1 MTRRQRMGGVASEDN
16 WHDRTE
22 PGESGPAATASSD
35 TRHVIVEN
43 RTDRA
48 VGSLFAR
55 PVGARRLLRFAADAF
70 VWVFALY
77 AAVILRLDFDIS
89 RLSGFEVALLIPI
102 AWVAQGGFGYW
113 CGLYRGW
120 WVLGSFEEV
129 AALTRVA
136 VLTTV
141 TLGVV
146 DLAVGSDRPAPLSSV
161 IGAGVI
167 AFVAMG
173 GVRYM
178 VRQAI
183 EHRRRSL
190 VPERAPAIVFG
201 AGEGG
206 ERALRS
212 MLFESGSPYVP
223 VALLDDDPAKRNLTV
238 RGVRVV
244 GDRSSIASVATRTGA
259 SAFVIAIPTGDG
271 ALVRE
276 ISETA
281 RESGLDVRVVPSL
294 QELLGGHLKVGDLR
308 APTEV
313 DLLGRHTIET
323 DLHSVSEYLQGK
335 RVVVTG
341 AGGSIGS
348 ELCRQILAFDPAELV
363 MIDRDESGLHGVQLS
378 IEGRA
383 LLDSHN
389 LLLVDIRDR
398 ARVAAIFQEIQPDV
412 VFHAAA
418 LKHLPLLENHPAEAL
433 KTNIWGTVSV
443 LEAAALAGVE
453 RFVNIS
459 TDKAANPSSALGY
472 SKRIAEALTAHYGR
486 TEPGTYLSV
495 RFGNVLGSRG
505 SVLTAFRAQLDAGQ
519 PLTVTHPDVTRY
531 FMTVEEAVQLVVQAG
546 AIGADGQALVLD
558 MGEPVRIADVAR
570 QLAASRT
577 PEVPV
582 EFTGLRPGEKL
593 HEVLFCPAEAPQ
605 ASSHPLIRHV
615 AVPELAPDL
624 VRRLDPTLST
634 EAMRAVLRR
643 LAAQIDA
650 LLPGATLDL
659 VAEESLDTQ
668 SIAG

>member
-1 MTRRQRMGGVASEDN
+1 MGSAALRRVRVKNGS
-16 WHDRTE
+16 DRVVTTLFKL
-22 PGESGPAATASSD
+22 PTA
-35 TRHVIVEN
+35 V
-43 RTDRA
+43 
-48 VGSLFAR
+48 
-55 PVGARRLLRFAADAF
+55 RRLFRFAADAA
-70 VWVFALY
+70 VWILALY
-77 AAVILRLDFDIS
+77 AAVILRLDFDVS
-89 RLSGFEVALLIPI
+89 RVSAFEVALLVPV
-102 AWVAQGGFGYW
+102 AWTAQGVFGYW

-129 AALTRVA
+129 AALVRVA
-136 VLTTV
+136 ALVTV
-141 TLGVV
+141 TLAIV
-146 DLAVGSDRPAPLSSV
+146 DLAAGSARPAPLSSV
-161 IGAGVI
+161 VGSGLI
-167 AFVAMG
+167 AFIAMG
-173 GVRYM
+173 GVRYGA
-178 VRQAI
+178 RKAI
-183 EHRRRSL
+183 EHRRRSFA
-190 VPERAPAIVFG
+190 PGREPAIVFG

-206 ERALRS
+206 EHALRS
-212 MLFESGSPYVP
+212 MLFEADSPYRP
-223 VALLDDDPAKRNLTV
+223 VALLDDDPAKRNLTL
-238 RGVRVV
+238 RGIRVL
-244 GDRSSIASVATRTGA
+244 GDRSSIASVAKRTGA
-259 SAFVIAIPTGDG
+259 TALVIAIPTGDG

-276 ISETA
+276 LGEAA
-281 RESGLDVRVVPSL
+281 REAGLDVRVVPSL
-294 QELLGGHLKVGDLR
+294 PELLGGDITVSDLR
-308 APTEV
+308 APTEA

-323 DLHSVSEYLQGK
+323 DMHSVSEYLCGK

-363 MIDRDESGLHGVQLS
+363 MIDRDESGLHAVQLS

-383 LLDSHN
+383 LLDSRN

-398 ARVAAIFQEIQPDV
+398 TRLSAIFAEIEPDV

-418 LKHLPLLENHPAEAL
+418 LKHLPLLETHPVEAL

-443 LEAAALAGVE
+443 LDAASMAGVE

-459 TDKAANPSSALGY
+459 TDKAANPSSVLGY
-472 SKRIAEALTAHYGR
+472 SKRIAEAITAYYGR

-546 AIGADGQALVLD
+546 AVGSDGQALVLD
-558 MGEPVRIADVAR
+558 MGKPVRIADVAR

-582 EFTGLRPGEKL
+582 EYTGLRPGEKL
-593 HEVLFCPAEAPQ
+593 HEELFCPAEDPQ
-605 ASSHPLIRHV
+605 ESSHPLIRHV

-624 VRRLDPTLST
+624 VRRLDPTLPT
-634 EAMRAVLRR
+634 DAMRAVLRR

-650 LLPGATLDL
+650 LLPGARLDL
-659 VAEESLDTQ
+659 VTEETLDAE
-668 SIAG
+668 SIAL